1 MDKVAVVIR
10 REDKVLL
17 VKNGDVGQ
25 WSPIVS
31 EVERGETFREA
42 ARRRTT
48 SVVDAGIE
56 FVEKVDREDVEKG
69 ERIHW
74 YLATEEEATEENVDP
89 DQVEADDEELKWF
102 KVEELEDLELE
113 RFSQKFFQEFTGSLV
128 D

>member
-17 VKNGDVGQ
+17 VKNGDVKQ

-56 FVEKVDREDVEKG
+56 FVEKVDREDVENG

-89 DQVEADDEELKWF
+89 DQVEADGEDLKWF
-102 KVEELEDLELE
+102 NVEELEDLELE

-128 D
+128 E

>member
-10 REDKVLL
+10 CEDKVLL
-17 VKNGDVGQ
+17 VKNEDAGE

-56 FVEKVDREDVEKG
+56 FVEKIDREDVEGG

-74 YLATEEEATEENVDP
+74 YLATEEEATEENTDP
-89 DQVEADDEELKWF
+89 DQVEADSEDLEWFSIEELD
-102 KVEELEDLELE
+102 DLELE
-113 RFSQKFFQEFTGSLV
+113 GFSRKFFQDFTGSLV
-128 D
+128 E